1 MKEFFYPT
9 GLTGLHGFFSQ
20 LPEEAEKVQYSRCK
34 GFGFSLSFREGEN
47 DYPVDPVNPV

>member
-20 LPEEAEKVQYSRCK
+20 LPEEAEKTPKSRLPRK
-34 GFGFSLSFREGEN
+34 ALKLSC
-47 DYPVDPVNPV
+47 

>member
-20 LPEEAEKVQYSRCK
+20 LPEEAEKAQSDSAR
-34 GFGFSLSFREGEN
+34 GFRFSLFFRKSEN
-47 DYPVDPVNPV
+47 NLSCRSC